1 MLAVVK
7 SAASFGIQA
16 APILVEV
23 DIAQGLPGFAM
34 VGLPENTVKEAR
46 VRVQA
51 AIGNSGFLFPMGK
64 ITVNLAPAHVRKE
77 GTGFDFPMAMAM
89 MAAQGVIPMEKL
101 QDTFFFGELS
111 LSGEIK
117 SVRGA
122 ISVAEV
128 ALDLGAKRI
137 MVAPENGAEAALVEG
152 IEVRAVK
159 TFKDAVEFLL
169 QGDDSKAPVV
179 VRRPQVPNPEDL
191 LDLSDVRGQHQARRA
206 LEIAAA
212 GGHNILFVGG
222 PGSGKTMMARR
233 LPGILPELSAKEAL
247 EVTRIHSAAGLT
259 LGGSL
264 VSQRP
269 FRAPHHSTTRAGMVG
284 GGSGIPRPGELSL
297 AMKGVLF
304 LDELPEFSRHVLEVL
319 RQPLESGEVILSRAN
334 GTIRY
339 PAEFMLVAAMNPC
352 PCGNFGTAKRVCRCG
367 PNDMYRYRAKLSAPL
382 LDRIDIHIEVPPVD
396 LMSLQSSK
404 DGEAS
409 KSVRE
414 RVAKARARQRLRLQS
429 GALNATMDRKAIVQ
443 WATPS
448 AAGSNLL
455 ANAIDRM
462 GLSARAHDRILRVA
476 RTIADLEESTQID
489 VPHVAEAVQYR
500 SCDRLAMAA

>member
-7 SAASFGIQA
+7 SAASSGIHA

-77 GTGFDFPMAMAM
+77 GTGFDFPMAMGIL
-89 MAAQGVIPMEKL
+89 AAQGIIPEDKFK
-101 QDTFFFGELS
+101 DVFFFGELS
-111 LSGEIK
+111 LSGEVK

-122 ISVAEV
+122 LSAAEV
-128 ALDLGAKRI
+128 ALQVGAKRI
-137 MVAPENGAEAALVEG
+137 LVAPENGPEAALVDG
-152 IEVRAVK
+152 IEVRAVSS
-159 TFKDAVEFLL
+159 FHDAVEFLL
-169 QGDDSKAPVV
+169 HDDNEKAPIVKK
-179 VRRPQVPNPEDL
+179 REESSREEEDL
-191 LDLSDVRGQHQARRA
+191 DLCDVRGQYQARRA

-233 LPGILPELSAKEAL
+233 LPGILPALSHKEAL

-259 LGGSL
+259 LGGTL
-264 VSQRP
+264 VNKRP
-269 FRAPHHSTTRAGMVG
+269 FRAPHHSVTRAGMVG

-304 LDELPEFSRHVLEVL
+304 LDEMPEFSRHVLEVL

-334 GTIRY
+334 GSIRY

-352 PCGNFGTAKRVCRCG
+352 PCGNFGTPRRVCRCG
-367 PNDMYRYRAKLSAPL
+367 PNDMYRYRSKLSAPL
-382 LDRIDIHIEVPPVD
+382 LDRVDIHIEVPPVD
-396 LMSLQSSK
+396 LVALQGSKNGESSK
-404 DGEAS
+404 D
-409 KSVRE
+409 VRQ
-414 RVAKARARQRLRLQS
+414 RVVAARNLQKARLPQGQ
-429 GALNATMDRKAIVQ
+429 LNATMDRRAIVQ
-443 WATPS
+443 FATPS
-448 AAGSNLL
+448 HQGRQLL
-455 ANAIDRM
+455 ANAMDRM

-476 RTIADLEESTQID
+476 RTIADLASSDVID
-489 VPHVAEAVQYR
+489 VPHIAQAIQYR
-500 SCDRLAMAA
+500 SCDRLANAA

>member
-34 VGLPENTVKEAR
+34 VGLPENSVKEAR

-89 MAAQGVIPMEKL
+89 MAAQGVIPSEKIK
-101 QDTFFFGELS
+101 DVFFFGELS

-122 ISVAEV
+122 LAAAEV
-128 ALDLGAKRI
+128 ALDVGAKCI
-137 MVAPENGAEAALVEG
+137 MVAAENAAEAALVDG
-152 IEVRAVK
+152 IEVRAV
-159 TFKDAVEFLL
+159 TCFQDAMAFLMH
-169 QGDDSKAPVV
+169 GDESKAPVV
-179 VRRPQVPNPEDL
+179 VKNIQPTSAEDE

-233 LPGILPELSAKEAL
+233 LPGILPELNPKEAR
-247 EVTRIHSAAGLT
+247 EITRIHSAAGLT
-259 LGGSL
+259 LGGTL

-334 GTIRY
+334 GSIRY

-367 PNDMYRYRAKLSAPL
+367 PNDMYRYRSRLSAPL
-382 LDRIDIHIEVPPVD
+382 LDRIDLHIEVPPVD
-396 LMSLQSSK
+396 LMALQSTKNGESSK
-404 DGEAS
+404 D
-409 KSVRE
+409 VRA
-414 RVAKARARQRLRLQS
+414 RVIKARDVQKARSQS
-429 GALNATMDRKAIVQ
+429 GMLNSTMDRSAIVQ
-443 WATPS
+443 FATPS
-448 AAGSNLL
+448 AQGKQLL

-462 GLSARAHDRILRVA
+462 GFSARAHDRILRVA
-476 RTIADLEESTQID
+476 RTIADLAGAHEID
-489 VPHVAEAVQYR
+489 VAHIAEAIQYR

>member
-7 SAASFGIQA
+7 SAASFGINA

-77 GTGFDFPMAMAM
+77 GTGFDFPMAIAM
-89 MAAQGVIPMEKL
+89 LAAQGIVPEEKIK
-101 QDTFFFGELS
+101 DVFFFGELS
-111 LSGEIK
+111 LSGEVK

-122 ISVAEV
+122 LAAAEV
-128 ALDLGAKRI
+128 ALDVGAKCI
-137 MVAPENGAEAALVEG
+137 MVAPENGGEAALVDG
-152 IEVRAVK
+152 LQVRAVQS
-159 TFKDAVEFLL
+159 FADAVEFLL
-169 QGDDSKAPVV
+169 HGDESKAPVV
-179 VRRPQVPNPEDL
+179 VKAEQLANPEDE
-191 LDLSDVRGQHQARRA
+191 LDLCDVRGQHQARRA

-233 LPGILPELSAKEAL
+233 LPSILPQLSAKEAR

-259 LGGSL
+259 VGGSL
-264 VSQRP
+264 VRSRP

-367 PNDMYRYRAKLSAPL
+367 PNDMYRYRSRLSAPL

-396 LMSLQSSK
+396 LMSLQSGK
-404 DGEAS
+404 NGES
-409 KSVRE
+409 SQDV
-414 RVAKARARQRLRLQS
+414 RARVVAARDRQKGRLPA
-429 GALNATMDRKAIVQ
+429 GVLNSTMDRSALVQ
-443 WATPS
+443 FATPS
-448 AAGSNLL
+448 DQGKQLL

-462 GLSARAHDRILRVA
+462 GFSARAHDRILRVA
-476 RTIADLEESTQID
+476 RTIADLAGAKEID
-489 VPHVAEAVQYR
+489 VAHIAEAIQYR

>member
-7 SAASFGIQA
+7 SAASFGIHA

-51 AIGNSGFLFPMGK
+51 AIANSGFLFPMGK

-77 GTGFDFPMAMAM
+77 GTGFDFPMAMALL
-89 MAAQGVIPMEKL
+89 AAQGIVPIEKI
-101 QDTFFFGELS
+101 QETFFFGELS
-111 LSGEIK
+111 LSGEVK

-122 ISVAEV
+122 LAAAEV
-128 ALDLGAKRI
+128 AFDVGAKCI
-137 MVAPENGAEAALVEG
+137 MVAPENAAEASLVDG
-152 IEVRAVK
+152 LEVRAISS
-159 TFKDAVEFLL
+159 FKDAVEFLL
-169 QGDDSKAPVV
+169 HQNESKAPVV
-179 VRRPQVPNPEDL
+179 LKKPQPPTLEDQ
-191 LDLSDVRGQHQARRA
+191 LDLCDVRGQHQARRA

-233 LPGILPELSAKEAL
+233 LPSILPDLSAKEAR
-247 EVTRIHSAAGLT
+247 EITRIHSAAGLT
-259 LGGSL
+259 LGGTL
-264 VSQRP
+264 VNHRP

-334 GTIRY
+334 GSIRY

-352 PCGNFGTAKRVCRCG
+352 PCGNFGTAKRVCRCS
-367 PNDMYRYRAKLSAPL
+367 PNDMHRYRSRLSAPL

-396 LMSLQSSK
+396 LVSLQSSRNGESSK
-404 DGEAS
+404 D
-409 KSVRE
+409 VRA
-414 RVAKARARQRLRLQS
+414 RVVGARAIQKTRHPGS
-429 GALNATMDRKAIVQ
+429 LNATMDRAAIVQ
-443 WATPS
+443 FATPTEQGK
-448 AAGSNLL
+448 ALL

-462 GLSARAHDRILRVA
+462 GFSARAHDRILRVA
-476 RTIADLEESTQID
+476 RTIADLAGASEID
-489 VPHVAEAVQYR
+489 IAHIAEAIQYR